1 MSRVDA
7 VTLEVARHRLA
18 AVADEMGGV
27 LRRTAHSPNI
37 KERMDC
43 SAAVFVADGEMLAQA
58 EHIPVHLGSMPA
70 SVAAVIARFGV
81 DPPAGVQFA
90 VNDPFHGGTHLN
102 DLTLVRPVHAGGRLI
117 GWVANRAHHA
127 DVGGEAPGSMPAH
140 ATRLEQ
146 EGHIVPPSVAVVAG
160 EWEPEFVSGFVGAT
174 RTPVERLGDLS
185 AQMGANEAGAL
196 RLLEVH
202 TAYGSAYDGVTTAL
216 LGYGE
221 DRMRAALRALPDG
234 AYRFEDL
241 MEWGDA
247 DVPIRV
253 EVTVQDDE
261 LRADFTGSSPQIA
274 ANFNAV
280 EAVTLSCLYYAVRVA
295 TDPTIPANGGC
306 YRPISLQVPA
316 GSIVGARPPAAVAAG
331 NVETSQRIADVVLGA
346 LAQAAPD
353 RVHAASQGTMNNVLM
368 GSGGTVY
375 YETIAGGE
383 GGGPHRPG
391 QSGIHTGMTNT
402 RNTPIEALETHYPFR
417 VIAFGLRRG
426 SGGAGLHPGG
436 EGIVREIEFLE
447 PGELSL
453 MGERRRH
460 QPWGLAGGAPGAC
473 GEDWLIHPDGTRDRL
488 PGKVTLR
495 VDAGERLRVLTPGGG
510 GWGNPNR

>member
-7 VTLEVARHRLA
+7 VTLEVARHRFA

-70 SVAAVIARFGV
+70 SVAAVIDAFGT
-81 DPPAGVQFA
+81 DPASGIQFA

-102 DLTLVRPVHAGGRLI
+102 DLTLVRPVHVGRRLI
-117 GWVANRAHHA
+117 GWAVNRAHHA

-140 ATRLEQ
+140 ATRLAQ
-146 EGHIVPPSVAVVAG
+146 EGHVVPPMVAVVDGRWDDGFFA
-160 EWEPEFVSGFVGAT
+160 GFVGAT
-174 RTPVERLGDLS
+174 RTPAERVGDLS
-185 AQMGANEAGAL
+185 AQMGSNEAGAR
-196 RLLEVH
+196 RLVEVQR
-202 TAYGSAYDGVTTAL
+202 TYGRGFDRVSRAL

-221 DRMRAALRALPDG
+221 DRMRAALAALPDG
-234 AYRFEDL
+234 SYSFEDVV
-241 MEWGDA
+241 EWGDV

-253 EVTVQDDE
+253 EITVDGDE
-261 LRADFTGSSPQIA
+261 LLADFTGSAAQIEG
-274 ANFNAV
+274 NLNAV

-295 TDPTIPANGGC
+295 TDPSIPANGGC
-306 YRPISLQVPA
+306 YRPIRLRAPV
-316 GSIVGARPPAAVAAG
+316 GSIVAAIPPVAVAAG

-346 LAQAAPD
+346 LAKAAPD
-353 RVHAASQGTMNNVLM
+353 RVHAASQGTMNNVLV
-368 GSGGTVY
+368 GAGGTVY

-417 VIAFGLRRG
+417 VVEFGLRHG
-426 SGGAGLHPGG
+426 SGGDGLHPGG

-460 QPWGLAGGAPGAC
+460 RPWGLAGGSPGAI
-473 GEDWLIHPDGTRDRL
+473 GEDWLIRADGSKERL
-488 PGKVTLR
+488 PGKVTLE
-495 VDAGERLRVLTPGGG
+495 VEAGDRLRVLTPGGG
-510 GWGNPNR
+510 GWGRRG